1 MKPNWVKIAGIGLA
15 VVGAGVSLLT
25 NIVDDKK
32 LDEKVTKSVADALK
46 KQAEES

>member
-1 MKPNWVKIAGIGLA
+1 MKLNWVKIGGIALSIAGAGI
-15 VVGAGVSLLT
+15 SLLT

-32 LDEKVTKSVADALK
+32 LDEKVANTVADALK